1 MTLGSDHQWL
11 LILQKEKQSDISASW
26 WNHATLSM
34 KCSWQNIKSN
44 LTKPLDLT
52 AKIHKYRGDKTTLND
67 IMETELREPQIWK
80 ILLRQTTWFLRGW
93 GNP

>member
-1 MTLGSDHQWL
+1 MQQ
-11 LILQKEKQSDISASW
+11 IENQQKDDRFKP
-26 WNHATLSM
+26 
-34 KCSWQNIKSN
+34 N

-80 ILLRQTTWFLRGW
+80 ILLRQTT
-93 GNP
+93 